1 MSERPD
7 DIDQIMRTLPARTGL
22 YVPDD
27 LLVLWFPP
35 GIAAGVLDDRARK
48 AAEEYGAQFNC
59 RFWYFPERGAG
70 CFAKNDTTSPTS
82 N

>member
-35 GIAAGVLDDRARK
+35 LPLA
-48 AAEEYGAQFNC
+48 C
-59 RFWYFPERGAG
+59 
-70 CFAKNDTTSPTS
+70 
-82 N
+82 